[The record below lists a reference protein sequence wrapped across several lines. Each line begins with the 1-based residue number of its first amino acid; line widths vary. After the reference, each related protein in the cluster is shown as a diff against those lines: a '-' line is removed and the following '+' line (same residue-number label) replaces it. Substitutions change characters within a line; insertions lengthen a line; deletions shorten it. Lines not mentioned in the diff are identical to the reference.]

1 MVHMIGHRLKGQTNP
16 ADIGI
21 EGHSSAQDHNDVT
34 DQKATKRDADID
46 IGFRP
51 FTDISVQ
58 KNK

>member
-1 MVHMIGHRLKGQTNP
+1 MG
-16 ADIGI
+16 
-21 EGHSSAQDHNDVT
+21 QDHNGVT
-34 DQKATKRDADID
+34 DQKTAEGNAVID